1 MSLSNWSENALLD
14 WLLDMGN
21 ASGPTRPTETWVA
34 LHTGDPG
41 EDGSQNLV
49 DTGIDANYLRKE
61 VDFGSASSGSTVS
74 IAEVTWVVAA
84 SSPGYTVTHISIWDF
99 VSAGKCLFHGPLVVA
114 RTLAAN
120 GILTF
125 NAGDIVAAL
134 D

>member
-14 WLLDMGN
+14 WLLDMGS
-21 ASGPTRPTETWVA
+21 ASGPTRPTETWTA

-49 DTGIDANYLRKE
+49 STGLDANYTRKE
-61 VDFGSASSGSTVS
+61 VDFGTASDGQSVS
-74 IAEVTWVVAA
+74 ITEVTWVVAA
-84 SSPGYTVTHISIWDF
+84 SSPGYTVTHISLWDNMA
-99 VSAGKCLFHGPLVVA
+99 AGNCLFYGPLVVA